1 MILQQICHLPVLLTT
16 RLFSPQA
23 VLPNENTYGFIAVHV
38 LKRAA
43 NTDGLGEEH
52 NGVTAR
58 VCYSSGAVVIICLI
72 SVGLCPPL
80 VVPGMP
86 MEVAKLPGPVTKNR
100 ALWLQPSFS

>member
-86 MEVAKLPGPVTKNR
+86 MEVAKLPGRVTKNR